1 MLCACN
7 AHAAHTLQVYD
18 WRKLLPRG
26 HGVGVALGA
35 GPAPGD
41 LRGEADCGGG
51 GEGGVGLPEAA
62 VSSIVRVFGEISDP
76 EMTAA
81 LQAKVAE
88 VTRGA

>member
-1 MLCACN
+1 MPRTKPQTTQV
-7 AHAAHTLQVYD
+7 TLP
-18 WRKLLPRG
+18 LP
-26 HGVGVALGA
+26 
-35 GPAPGD
+35 PG
-41 LRGEADCGGG
+41 G
-51 GEGGVGLPEAA
+51 GLPEAA

>member
-1 MLCACN
+1 M
-7 AHAAHTLQVYD
+7 LQVYD

-41 LRGEADCGGG
+41 LRGEADGGGGGGG
-51 GEGGVGLPEAA
+51 GEGGGGVGPPEAA